1 MLLGRIVHVSAAVSW
16 LFFDLECIRECENVS
31 DVLLANPG
39 RLDCPWLRANMPGY
53 ITWRSNIPDQNSDTF
68 CGSDHRKI
76 TERVD
81 IFWEKRAKLSCLTSL
96 IDALP
101 RNLSPQ
107 RVNRVARSKVEGE
120 RM

>member
-1 MLLGRIVHVSAAVSW
+1 MSLPLCRGCSLTWSVFVSVRMCQMSCWRILVDLIAHGCLPICLGTLHGAQT
-16 LFFDLECIRECENVS
+16 FMTGKK
-31 DVLLANPG
+31 G
-39 RLDCPWLRANMPGY
+39 RGDDM
-53 ITWRSNIPDQNSDTF
+53 F

-81 IFWEKRAKLSCLTSL
+81 IFWEKRAKLSYLTSL

-120 RM
+120 GM